1 MRSHAGAWE
10 RVKQAER
17 RWLAQ
22 LFRSSG
28 MDAAIAPSAY
38 GRAVGA
44 AEKELRQPPQLF
56 NSAAN

>member
-1 MRSHAGAWE
+1 MGTR
-10 RVKQAER
+10 KKPAER

-28 MDAAIAPSAY
+28 RDAAIAPSAH

-44 AEKELRQPPQLF
+44 AEKELRQPP
-56 NSAAN
+56 